1 MHFNSPNILEDVV
14 FFLFMPHV
22 RGKSDVHGTTLVM
35 MDPNIGL
42 RYIDKTFG
50 KEISKL

>member
-1 MHFNSPNILEDVV
+1 
-14 FFLFMPHV
+14 MPHV
-22 RGKSDVHGTTLVM
+22 REKIDVHGTMLVM
-35 MDPNIGL
+35 MDPTIGL